1 MALVRNARTLPVRRF
16 AIDPF
21 EEFDRML
28 GEFAGPLQARTEWM
42 SYPIDLYETD
52 NDLVLEMAVPGVRTD
67 DLDISIEGRQLSV
80 RGHLPESEESGRRYW
95 LQSIPRGEF
104 SRNVRLPASVDT
116 DGIEARVANG
126 MLTLTMP
133 KVAAAKVKKIAI
145 SAS

>member
-28 GEFAGPLQARTEWM
+28 GEFAGPLQGRTEWM

-52 NDLVLEMAVPGVRTD
+52 SDLVLEMAVPGVRTE

-80 RGHLPESEESGRRYW
+80 RGHLPELEENGRRYW
-95 LQSIPRGEF
+95 LQSIPRGDV
-104 SRNVRLPASVDT
+104 SRTVKLPAAVEVDR
-116 DGIEARVANG
+116 IRAHVADG
-126 MLTLTMP
+126 MLVLTMP
-133 KVAAAKVKKIAI
+133 KLAESKVHKITI
-145 SAS
+145 E

>member
-28 GEFAGPLQARTEWM
+28 GEFAGPLQGRTEWM

-52 NDLVLEMAVPGVRTD
+52 SDLVLEMAVPGVRTE

-80 RGHLPESEESGRRYW
+80 RGHLPESEENGRRYW
-95 LQSIPRGEF
+95 LQSIPRGDV
-104 SRNVRLPASVDT
+104 SRTVKLPAAVEVDR
-116 DGIEARVANG
+116 IRAHVADG
-126 MLTLTMP
+126 MLVLTMP
-133 KVAAAKVKKIAI
+133 KLAESKVHKITI
-145 SAS
+145 E